1 MLTMTA
7 GAGAGAIALVVMRI
21 DASQPVLPILVV
33 LTLTGGLINAVQ
45 VAMYALAAH
54 VYPSAVRA
62 TGVGAAASVGR
73 IGAILSGYAGAWA
86 IDYRG
91 STSYFAMI
99 AAAMCVTFIS
109 LALVRR
115 HVPRAAPA
123 VIGLRGA
130 APYSHA

>member
-1 MLTMTA
+1 MLAMTA
-7 GAGAGAIALVVMRI
+7 GAGAGAIALGLMRI

-45 VAMYALAAH
+45 VAIYALAAH

-73 IGAILSGYAGAWA
+73 VGAILSGYVGAWA

-91 STSYFAMI
+91 SASYFTVI

-115 HVPRAAPA
+115 HVPRPGAAPA
-123 VIGLRGA
+123 A
-130 APYSHA
+130 